1 MQTQF
6 KRRVDIRR
14 FALTAAF
21 AIATALPPL
30 VATAQLRD
38 TSDANSTVSWLRL
51 AFEQRGRIETLTNR
65 FYDDGEGA
73 SRTLAVR
80 SRIYAELREVTDPLR
95 FVIEIQ
101 DSRGTFADTPFFLPE
116 QHTNELDF
124 LQAQIQLSSSQSAPN
139 RTPMLL
145 QIGRFTMDLGSRR
158 LAARNRM
165 RNTTN
170 AFDGVLWRVGQDTN
184 RTLKTFASRP
194 VIINPTDLD
203 SSQDGG
209 LFWGSSYT
217 QRLSRRTTIESYYLG
232 LKDDAWSLPNRQY
245 STVGGRLVTSPL
257 SGSTDLEIESVW
269 QFGRTD
275 GLTHRAHFQHGTIGY
290 QFSETWQPR
299 MAFHYDFASGDG
311 NPDDQRFG
319 RFDTLFG
326 ARRFE
331 LNPTGIYGPFVRA
344 NLHTPGLRVSA
355 NPNDDFRMSVF
366 YRAFWLAES
375 RDAWVGPMLQEPTGK
390 AGRFLGNQIE
400 LSATWQFLPSLN
412 AEIGYAHFFKG
423 SFIENISTASLP
435 VVDTNFFYAA
445 WTFRASL

>member
-1 MQTQF
+1 MQTRF
-6 KRRVDIRR
+6 KRRVGIRR

-38 TSDANSTVSWLRL
+38 TSDASSTVSWLHL

-80 SRIYAELREVTDPLR
+80 SRIYAEVRELADPLK
-95 FVIEIQ
+95 FIVELQ
-101 DSRGTFADTPFFLPE
+101 DSRGTLADNPFFLPE
-116 QHTNELDF
+116 QHHNELDL
-124 LQAQIQLSSSQSAPN
+124 LQAQIRLSNPN
-139 RTPMLL
+139 GEHRAPMLL
-145 QIGRFTMDLGSRR
+145 QIGRFTMDLGGRR

-170 AFDGVLWRVGQDTN
+170 AFDGVLWRVGPSTN
-184 RTLKTFASRP
+184 WTLRTFASRP
-194 VIINPTDLD
+194 VIINPTALD
-203 SSQDGG
+203 TSQDGG

-217 QRLSRRTTIESYYLG
+217 QQVSQRTSIESYYLG
-232 LKDDAWSLPNRQY
+232 LTDDARSLPNRQY
-245 STVGGRLVTSPL
+245 STVGGRLVRSPT
-257 SGSTDLEIESVW
+257 SGSADLEIESVW

-275 GLTHRAHFQHGTIGY
+275 GLAHKAHFQHGTIGY
-290 QFSETWQPR
+290 QFSVTWQPR
-299 MAFHYDFASGDG
+299 LAFQYDFASGDE
-311 NPDDQRFG
+311 NPEDQRFG

-331 LNPTGIYGPFVRA
+331 LNPTGIYGPFTRS

-355 NPNDDFRMSVF
+355 NPTNDFRMSVF

-375 RDAWVGPMLQEPTGK
+375 RDAWVGPMLQDPTGT

-400 LSATWQFLPSLN
+400 ISTIWQLFPSLN

-423 SFIENISTASLP
+423 SFIDNISSTSLP
-435 VVDTNFFYAA
+435 VVDSDFFYAA
-445 WTFRASL
+445 WTFRTSL

>member
-1 MQTQF
+1 MQTRF
-6 KRRVDIRR
+6 KRRVDSRR

-38 TSDANSTVSWLRL
+38 TSDASSTVSWLHL

-80 SRIYAELREVTDPLR
+80 SRIYAEVRELADPLK
-95 FVIEIQ
+95 FIVELQ
-101 DSRGTFADTPFFLPE
+101 DSRGTLADNPFFLPE
-116 QHTNELDF
+116 QHHNELDL
-124 LQAQIQLSSSQSAPN
+124 LQAQIRLSSNPN
-139 RTPMLL
+139 GEHRAPMLL
-145 QIGRFTMDLGSRR
+145 QIGRFTMDLGGRR

-170 AFDGVLWRVGQDTN
+170 AFDGVLWHVGPSTN
-184 RTLKTFASRP
+184 WTLRTFASRP
-194 VIINPTDLD
+194 VIINPTALD
-203 SSQDGG
+203 TSQDGG

-217 QRLSRRTTIESYYLG
+217 QQVSQRTSIESYYLG
-232 LKDDAWSLPNRQY
+232 LTDDARSLPNRQY
-245 STVGGRLVTSPL
+245 STVGGRLVRSPT
-257 SGSTDLEIESVW
+257 SGSADLEIESVW

-275 GLTHRAHFQHGTIGY
+275 GLAHKAHFQHGTIGY
-290 QFSETWQPR
+290 QFSVTWQPR
-299 MAFHYDFASGDG
+299 LAFQYDFASGDE
-311 NPDDQRFG
+311 NPEDQRFG

-331 LNPTGIYGPFVRA
+331 LNPTGIYGPFTRS

-355 NPNDDFRMSVF
+355 NPTNDFRMSVF

-375 RDAWVGPMLQEPTGK
+375 RDAWVGPMLQDPTGT

-400 LSATWQFLPSLN
+400 ISTIWQLFPSLN

-423 SFIENISTASLP
+423 SFIDNISSTSLP
-435 VVDTNFFYAA
+435 VVDSDFFYAA
-445 WTFRASL
+445 WTFRTSL